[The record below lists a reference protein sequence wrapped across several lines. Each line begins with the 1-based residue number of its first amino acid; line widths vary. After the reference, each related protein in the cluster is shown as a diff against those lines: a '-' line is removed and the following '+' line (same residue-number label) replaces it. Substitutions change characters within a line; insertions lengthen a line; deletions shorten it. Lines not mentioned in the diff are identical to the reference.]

1 MGIIAIVASGIVGA
15 LFSLG
20 YKVNG
25 LRPNASD
32 QLLVVLSAL
41 SLLVTA
47 AAMLIFHQWTMPAA
61 AVVTG
66 LPQGAASFVAVTLF
80 LTVTRRSRL
89 NVSWTII
96 QFYVVIPFFVSL
108 LLFHDHF
115 TVRGGGG
122 VALILASIL
131 LFSKKRTGSAAP
143 HASPADRRNILLL
156 ITSTVLSG
164 VANSMP
170 KVYTSVPGSHL
181 PFPQIF
187 MSNLS
192 FLVIALCVFALR
204 TSFAV
209 RAARRSD
216 LPPARRWTLSWLG
229 FGVGT
234 WMGFMQ
240 LVGSALLIVGL
251 TLVPGTAAFPI
262 RIVINIV
269 AVVVLSRL
277 IFREE
282 LTRAE
287 VAGTLVAMVGVALVA
302 SSA

>member
-1 MGIIAIVASGIVGA
+1 MGIIAVIASGIIGA

-32 QLLVVLSAL
+32 QLLIVMSAFSLVISVVG
-41 SLLVTA
+41 
-47 AAMLIFHQWTMPAA
+47 MLIFHQWTISLAA
-61 AVVTG
+61 FLTG
-66 LPQGAASFVAVTLF
+66 VPQGAASFVAVTLF

-108 LLFHDHF
+108 LLFHDSF
-115 TVRGGGG
+115 TARGGGG

-131 LFSKKRTGSAAP
+131 LFGKKRSES
-143 HASPADRRNILLL
+143 ASPQTNPSDRRTILMLVA
-156 ITSTVLSG
+156 STVLSG

-170 KVYTSVPGSHL
+170 KVYTSVSDTHL
-181 PFPQIF
+181 PFPQIL
-187 MSNLS
+187 MANLAFS
-192 FLVIALCVFALR
+192 VIAVCVFGLR
-204 TSFAV
+204 TLF
-209 RAARRSD
+209 AARVEGRGE

-229 FGVGT
+229 FGVGA

-262 RIVINIV
+262 RIVMNIV

-277 IFREE
+277 IFHEE

>member
-1 MGIIAIVASGIVGA
+1 MGIIVIIASGIVGA

-32 QLLVVLSAL
+32 QLLIVMSAL
-41 SLLVTA
+41 SLVVSV

-61 AVVTG
+61 AILTG
-66 LPQGAASFVAVTLF
+66 VPQGAASFVAVTLF

-96 QFYVVIPFFVSL
+96 QFYVVVPFFVSL
-108 LLFHDHF
+108 LLFHDSF

-122 VALILASIL
+122 VALILASIF
-131 LFSKKRTGSAAP
+131 LFSKKRTSSTSIAP
-143 HASPADRRNILLL
+143 QTNPADRRNLLLL
-156 ITSTVLSG
+156 IASTGLSG

-170 KVYTSVPGSHL
+170 KVYTSVSESHL
-181 PFPQIF
+181 PFPQIL
-187 MSNLS
+187 MANLT
-192 FLVIALCVFALR
+192 FLVIAVCLFSLR
-204 TSFAV
+204 TLVGLRVAGDRP
-209 RAARRSD
+209 RAR
-216 LPPARRWTLSWLG
+216 LWTLSWLG
-229 FGVGT
+229 FGVGS

-262 RIVINIV
+262 RIVMNIV

-277 IFREE
+277 IFHEE

-287 VAGTLVAMVGVALVA
+287 VTGTLVAMVGVALVA